1 MPSLSVHLIPNDQK
15 CSNSVLQGQVS
26 SWVLHISNL
35 GTTPACNVTL
45 KTNIPWI
52 NILHPNRS
60 SNGID
65 TSTSF
70 CVGPSGTLLRM
81 PLELYQNKRSMNKE
95 ILLPGETVEI
105 PVQVRTFGGGK
116 QELYMLFRYEA
127 VKPESFSK
135 EANTTESFRWLR
147 KMISL
152 SVSPSLTFTASM
164 VPSYWRKNEHIL
176 TIEVGQFSPSSF
188 CILV

>member
-1 MPSLSVHLIPNDQK
+1 M
-15 CSNSVLQGQVS
+15 LQGQVS

-35 GTTPACNVTL
+35 GTTPACNITL

-52 NILHPNRS
+52 NILHPNRE
-60 SNGID
+60 SNEID
-65 TSTSF
+65 RSTSF
-70 CVGPSGTLLRM
+70 CVGPSGTLLRI

-95 ILLPGETVEI
+95 TLLPGETIEI

-135 EANTTESFRWLR
+135 EAVTIESFRWLR

-176 TIEVGQFSPSSF
+176 TIEVGQFSSSF
-188 CILV
+188 LF